1 VVLVD
6 QAHLARPRNK
16 NPDAPHPPP

>member
-1 VVLVD
+1 LVPVD

>member
-1 VVLVD
+1 VVPVD